1 MARLKAA
8 SVFSLIAL
16 ILGLALLGQSL
27 MGNNETVNC
36 VSGELSS
43 AVTCVFPNP
52 VTIQN
57 HVHGVALVSINGEGP
72 TRLVNGSVIASVVTY
87 MPFTQRV
94 FFNNESQLVF
104 NIFNPVGKWV
114 NITLPGECRL
124 TLNVTVLGSGYVSIT
139 ALSNNKTVAYTP
151 YTYSLVATITA
162 NDDLDI
168 YVKPAIPLSCP
179 CINTVVFV
187 SINGTCT
194 RVYIPTVEAV
204 AYIGKAQVN
213 WVLLMISIIL
223 ISASSVV
230 SLINAFMN
238 TTRHGP

>member
-8 SVFSLIAL
+8 SVVSLITL
-16 ILGLALLGQSL
+16 VLGLALLGQSL
-27 MGNNETVNC
+27 TGSNETVNC
-36 VSGELSS
+36 VSGELGG
-43 AVTCVFPNP
+43 AVTCVFPSP

-57 HVHGVALVSINGEGP
+57 YVHGAALVSINGGSP
-72 TRLVNGSVIASVVTY
+72 TRLVNGSVIASVITY

-94 FFNNESQLVF
+94 FLNNESQLVF

-114 NITLPGECRL
+114 NITLPGECHL

-139 ALSNNKTVAYTP
+139 ALSNNKTVVYTP
-151 YTYSLVATITA
+151 YTYSLITTITA
-162 NDDLDI
+162 SDDLDI

-179 CINTVVFV
+179 CINTLVFV

-194 RVYIPTVEAV
+194 RAYTPTVEAV
-204 AYIGKAQVN
+204 AYIGRAQVN
-213 WVLLMISIIL
+213 WALLIISAIL

-230 SLINAFMN
+230 SLINAFVN
-238 TTRHGP
+238 VTRHGP